1 MDINS
6 KLGFSVN
13 DVILVPHANDM
24 GMCRATN
31 HACLSLLKNK
41 AVTSASVM
49 VPCPGFDEVVEMSKA
64 NSGLSLGVQLTL
76 TADGGDDAC
85 WSPLTD
91 SSVVDSTGLFYTD
104 PYLFFKQAKIKDIE
118 QECCAQIERMFDAGI
133 NITHLTSHK
142 NIMLQ
147 GSLITLFA
155 RLALKYG
162 IPCVM
167 PIVPVYDTYKQ
178 RHYIQAIKFLKS
190 CQWPGF
196 FNISSDY
203 HPDAASDGFASFTKR
218 MQELKSGVN
227 LWLVHPA
234 DLSLCDSKAVFDYPK
249 ERETAYNLYKEHL
262 TYDWSNTFFHSAVDE
277 VVSMQELKQACI
289 SHKV

>member
-1 MDINS
+1 MNMHS
-6 KLGFSVN
+6 KLGFSKN
-13 DVILVPHANDM
+13 DVILVTHANDM
-24 GMCRATN
+24 GMCRAIN
-31 HACLSLLKNK
+31 HACLSLLKSN

-104 PYLFFKQAKIKDIE
+104 PYLFFKHAKLTDIE
-118 QECCAQIERMFDAGI
+118 QECCAQIERMFDADI

-155 RLALKYG
+155 RLARKYN
-162 IPCVM
+162 IPCIM

-178 RHYIQAIKFLKS
+178 RHYTQAIKFLKTYNL
-190 CQWPGF
+190 PGF
-196 FNISSDY
+196 FNVSSDY
-203 HPDAASDGFASFTKR
+203 HPDAASDGFASFTQR
-218 MQELKSGVN
+218 IQALKSGVN

-234 DLSLCDSKAVFDYPK
+234 DLSLCDSEAVFDYPK
-249 ERETAYNLYKEHL
+249 ERETAYDLYKKHL
-262 TYDWSNTFFHSAVDE
+262 SHGWESTFFHSAVDA
-277 VVSMQELKQACI
+277 VVSMQDLKQACI